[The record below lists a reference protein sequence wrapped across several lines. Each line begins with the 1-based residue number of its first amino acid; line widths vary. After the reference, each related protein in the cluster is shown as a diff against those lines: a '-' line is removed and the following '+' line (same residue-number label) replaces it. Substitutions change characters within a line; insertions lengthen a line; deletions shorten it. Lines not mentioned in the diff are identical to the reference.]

1 MRPRP
6 ESCNPPKERQPVGRL
21 KQKKENATTET
32 THRLFRPNPIKTP
45 LLFTNQQLFG
55 TLTPTV
61 PCAFGTTYSTKL
73 RDPQRNTGST

>member
-1 MRPRP
+1 MF
-6 ESCNPPKERQPVGRL
+6 SMSTTGKDGYPVPG
-21 KQKKENATTET
+21 QGTDIA
-32 THRLFRPNPIKTP
+32 
-45 LLFTNQQLFG
+45 NQQLFG